1 MSASTDLRA
10 LLLADATLVGLV
22 SQRISADRIEQ
33 NAIRPFVVFARTAHA
48 RDKTLDGTVV
58 SDMST
63 FDVQVWADTRA
74 ACESVAEA
82 IRRVIEA
89 ADMDVANSADLS
101 DPDLDWEGESLTV
114 DWWQDV

>member
-1 MSASTDLRA
+1 MSARTDLRA
-10 LLLADATLVGLV
+10 LLLADAALVGLV

-33 NAIRPFVVFARTAHA
+33 NAVRPFVVFARTAHA

-74 ACESVAEA
+74 ACERVSEA
-82 IRRVIEA
+82 IQLAIEG
-89 ADMDVANSADLS
+89 ADMDVSNGSDLS